1 MCENTI
7 VKPTKIVFKGV
18 EEKGR
23 VRKHRGGESDH
34 STGYVCMGISQ

>member
-1 MCENTI
+1 
-7 VKPTKIVFKGV
+7 V

-34 STGYVCMGISQ
+34 STGYVCMGISQWNAFVYFMLIK